1 MHVTAKPTAEAAE
14 FPSAISASVRPRLES
29 VDLLRGLVMVIMA
42 LDHTRIFF
50 SNVTHHPLDLDQTT
64 VALFFTRWIT
74 HFCAPVF
81 VFLAGTGACLAGQ
94 RGRDKGE
101 LSWFLLSRGLWLV
114 FLEVTYV
121 KCFGW
126 EFAIQYNSVGWGVL
140 WAIGWSMVALSALVF
155 TPVWFITAFGLAM
168 IGLHN
173 AFDGVTPD
181 QLERFGPLWR
191 ILHAGGGYSRGIQFG
206 AGYPLIPWI
215 GVLATGYGFGKIF
228 EWEPEKRRRW
238 LLRWGCVAIVLFL
251 FARGTNAYGDPL
263 PWTLRRDGS
272 VLWTLLGWLHCEKY
286 PPSLCYLLMTLGPA
300 MIFLAMLD
308 KGTPGWMRPLLVF
321 GRVPLFYYLLHL
333 PLIHALSLA
342 VKAMFFTGSAPTGT
356 RFGFDLPYVYLA
368 WAVTIAILYL
378 PCRWFAALKQRRRD
392 EWLSYL

>member
-1 MHVTAKPTAEAAE
+1 
-14 FPSAISASVRPRLES
+14 
-29 VDLLRGLVMVIMA
+29 MVIMA

-50 SNVTHHPLDLDQTT
+50 SNVTHHPLDLDKTT

-81 VFLAGTGACLAGQ
+81 VFLAGTGACLAGK

-101 LSWFLLSRGLWLV
+101 LSWFLLSRGLWLA

-140 WAIGWSMVALSALVF
+140 WAIGWSMVVLSALVF
-155 TPVWFITAFGLAM
+155 APVWFITAFGLAM

-173 AFDGVTPD
+173 AFDVVTPD
-181 QLERFGPLWR
+181 QLGKFGALWR
-191 ILHAGGGYSRGIQFG
+191 ILHAGGGYSQGIQYG

-238 LLRWGCVAIVLFL
+238 LLRWGCAAIALFF
-251 FARGTNAYGDPL
+251 FARGTNAYGDPT
-263 PWTLRRDGS
+263 PWVLRRDGS

-300 MIFLAMLD
+300 MIVLALLD
-308 KGTPGWMRPLLVF
+308 KGTPAWMRPLLVF

-333 PLIHALSLA
+333 PLIHGMAIA
-342 VKAMFFTGSAPTGT
+342 VKVMFFAGPVPPGT
-356 RFGFDLPYVYLA
+356 RLGFGLPGVYLA
-368 WAVTIAILYL
+368 WAVAIAILYL